1 MEEFNVF
8 NEVYNKVEKEL
19 MNMERVN
26 ILIIGK
32 TGAGKSTLINGVFR
46 DKIAETG
53 IGKPVT
59 QHLKKISKEG
69 TYEYGKSKYT
79 YYW

>member
-53 IGKPVT
+53 IG
-59 QHLKKISKEG
+59 
-69 TYEYGKSKYT
+69 
-79 YYW
+79 